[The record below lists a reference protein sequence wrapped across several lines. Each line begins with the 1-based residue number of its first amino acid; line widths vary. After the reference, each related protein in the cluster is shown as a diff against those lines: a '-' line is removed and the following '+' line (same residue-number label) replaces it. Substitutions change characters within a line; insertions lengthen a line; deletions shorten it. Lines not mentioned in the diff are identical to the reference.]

1 MTKPKGTIT
10 VRFFTSIRALTGSKE
25 IQIEATSI
33 QELIDLLTARY
44 GEKFRQMLLEKDGS
58 LKNYF
63 HILVNG
69 RHVRLLKGLQTPLA
83 ENDIVAIFPPIGGG

>member
-1 MTKPKGTIT
+1 MTNSKVTVT
-10 VRFFTSIRALTGSKE
+10 VRFFTSIRALTGVKE
-25 IQIEATSI
+25 IQVKATSI
-33 QELIDLLTARY
+33 QEMIDLLIARY
-44 GEKFRQMLLEKDGS
+44 GEKFRQMLLEDDGS

-83 ENDIVAIFPPIGGG
+83 KNDIVAIFPPIGGG